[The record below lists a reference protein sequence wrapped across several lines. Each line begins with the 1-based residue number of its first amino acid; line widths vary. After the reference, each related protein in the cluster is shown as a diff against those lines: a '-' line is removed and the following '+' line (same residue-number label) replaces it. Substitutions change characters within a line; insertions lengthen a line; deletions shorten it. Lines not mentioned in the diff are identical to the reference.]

1 MRGTIFERSLFS
13 GWRLVVVLFVA
24 FTAALFDMY
33 VLHVVG
39 IETFSE
45 VISQTL
51 IYATGRY
58 IGVTFAAY
66 FN

>member
-1 MRGTIFERSLFS
+1 
-13 GWRLVVVLFVA
+13 
-24 FTAALFDMY
+24 MY

-51 IYATGRY
+51 IYATGGY

-66 FN
+66 FS